1 MNNDS
6 QVIVSKKERLHWLDY
21 SKTIGMYLVVLGHV
35 KDNTLLLKGIIY
47 SFHMPFFFFLSGFLH
62 KLRIG
67 GGGGKFCVSLV
78 KQLVIPFFIF
88 NGLTLL
94 TKIKDIQTN
103 GLIVTVYD
111 FLKDFFESTFLGD
124 LPVGPTWFILSLIWM
139 KIIMF
144 LLLKIR
150 EDFLSL
156 LIIEIIWITA
166 LTLYYTLDFPQ
177 IPNYFHLGSSLLG
190 FPFYL
195 AGFLL
200 KLKYKETV
208 AWIKRKRWTIGL
220 IFVFYIIG
228 FLFNGFASLEGC
240 KVGNYILLMYLTG
253 LCGTL
258 LTIVSTHLLKRP
270 NKWVYVLS
278 CGMIVILCTHGFILN
293 MTINKFPIFEL
304 YSWAWYI
311 YAVISCIII
320 MIIEIPIILFC
331 SRYFKW
337 AMGGRKIF

>member
-1 MNNDS
+1 M
-6 QVIVSKKERLHWLDY
+6 
-21 SKTIGMYLVVLGHV
+21 
-35 KDNTLLLKGIIY
+35 
-47 SFHMPFFFFLSGFLH
+47 
-62 KLRIG
+62 
-67 GGGGKFCVSLV
+67 
-78 KQLVIPFFIF
+78 IPFFIF

-94 TKIKDIQTN
+94 TKIRDIQTN
-103 GLIVTVYD
+103 GLIATVYD
-111 FLKDFFESTFLGD
+111 FFKDFFGSIFLGE

-144 LLLKIR
+144 LLLKFK

-195 AGFLL
+195 AGVLL
-200 KLKYKETV
+200 KLKYKDAV
-208 AWIKRKRWTIGL
+208 AWIKRKLWIISL
-220 IFVFYIIG
+220 IFACYVIG
-228 FLFNGFASLEGC
+228 FLFNGFTSLEGC
-240 KVGNYILLMYLTG
+240 NVGNHVLLMYLTG

-258 LTIVSTHLLKRP
+258 LCGTLLMITLTHLLKRP
-270 NKWVYVLS
+270 NKSIYVLS

-293 MTINKFPIFEL
+293 MTINKFPIFEP

-311 YAVISCIII
+311 YAIISCIII

-337 AMGGRKIF
+337 AMGGRQIDLSSVRCY

>member
-47 SFHMPFFFFLSGFLH
+47 SFHMPLFFFLSGFLH
-62 KLRIG
+62 KLSW
-67 GGGGKFCVSLV
+67 GGKFCVSLV

-124 LPVGPTWFILSLIWM
+124 FPVGPTWFILSLIWM

-177 IPNYFHLGSSLLG
+177 IPNYFHWAFRCL
-190 FPFYL
+190 
-195 AGFLL
+195 
-200 KLKYKETV
+200 V
-208 AWIKRKRWTIGL
+208 
-220 IFVFYIIG
+220 
-228 FLFNGFASLEGC
+228 FLF
-240 KVGNYILLMYLTG
+240 
-253 LCGTL
+253 TL
-258 LTIVSTHLLKRP
+258 LD
-270 NKWVYVLS
+270 
-278 CGMIVILCTHGFILN
+278 
-293 MTINKFPIFEL
+293 
-304 YSWAWYI
+304 
-311 YAVISCIII
+311 
-320 MIIEIPIILFC
+320 FC
-331 SRYFKW
+331 
-337 AMGGRKIF
+337 

>member
-1 MNNDS
+1 M
-6 QVIVSKKERLHWLDY
+6 
-21 SKTIGMYLVVLGHV
+21 
-35 KDNTLLLKGIIY
+35 
-47 SFHMPFFFFLSGFLH
+47 
-62 KLRIG
+62 
-67 GGGGKFCVSLV
+67 
-78 KQLVIPFFIF
+78 IPFFIF

-124 LPVGPTWFILSLIWM
+124 FPVGPTWFILSLIWM

-228 FLFNGFASLEGC
+228 FLFNGFASL
-240 KVGNYILLMYLTG
+240 
-253 LCGTL
+253 GT
-258 LTIVSTHLLKRP
+258 
-270 NKWVYVLS
+270 
-278 CGMIVILCTHGFILN
+278 FI
-293 MTINKFPIFEL
+293 K
-304 YSWAWYI
+304 YYK
-311 YAVISCIII
+311 ISQLIHTQSI
-320 MIIEIPIILFC
+320 
-331 SRYFKW
+331 
-337 AMGGRKIF
+337 AN